1 MGSIEERA
9 DRLLAQLEQVTARL
23 GALSPDDFEG
33 IAAAMNERS
42 AAILELHELV
52 AEIPPAA
59 VPSDLIEGLRRQLVA
74 NGIIGRKLLVARAAK
89 RAELMRL
96 LEAGFLAR
104 SLARRSGRAPQIDCQ
119 G

>member
-1 MGSIEERA
+1 MGSLEERA
-9 DRLLAQLEQVTARL
+9 GGLLAQLEQVTARL

-42 AAILELHELV
+42 ALLLELRELV
-52 AEIPPAA
+52 AQMPRAA
-59 VPSDLIEGLRRQLVA
+59 VPGDLLARLRSQLASSGV
-74 NGIIGRKLLVARAAK
+74 IGRKLLVARAAA

-104 SLARRSGRAPQIDCQ
+104 SLGRRGGRAPHIDCQ